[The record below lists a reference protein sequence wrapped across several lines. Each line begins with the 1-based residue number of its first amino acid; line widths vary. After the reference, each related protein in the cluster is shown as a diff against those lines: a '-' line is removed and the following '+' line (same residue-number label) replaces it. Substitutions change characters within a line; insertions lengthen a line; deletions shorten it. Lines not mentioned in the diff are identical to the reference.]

1 MTFMTVYN
9 TRKYKLLDSK
19 KIQELT
25 RPLSVSLHLFKT
37 LYLDCILYSIQF
49 Y

>member
-19 KIQELT
+19 KIKELT
-25 RPLSVSLHLFKT
+25 RPLSVSFT
-37 LYLDCILYSIQF
+37 SFQDAIFGLYSL
-49 Y
+49 